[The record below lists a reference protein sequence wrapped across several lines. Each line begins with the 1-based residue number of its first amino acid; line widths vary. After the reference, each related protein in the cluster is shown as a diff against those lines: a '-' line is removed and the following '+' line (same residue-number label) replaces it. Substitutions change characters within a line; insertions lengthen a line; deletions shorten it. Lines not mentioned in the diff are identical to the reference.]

1 MWIDAH
7 AHLDAPAFDADRD
20 EVVARAASAGVA
32 LMVSAGTSV
41 DGSRRA
47 LALAERYSSVVA
59 AVGIHPEAS
68 GNATQADFEALA
80 TLARHPRVV
89 AIGEVG
95 LDYYRDHAPRTHQIE
110 AFRSQIRLAR
120 EADLPLVVH
129 DREAHE
135 DVEQILREEG
145 AARVVLHCFSGT
157 PDMALRCAAAG
168 WMISFAGPLTFAK
181 SAGLREVA
189 RALPIDRLLVETDA
203 PYLAPEP
210 FRGRRCEPAF
220 LVHTA
225 RALAAARGT
234 DSASLETALAQNA
247 RSVFA
252 LSDEAIRLAAGS

>member
-7 AHLDAPAFDADRD
+7 MHLDAPAFEADRD
-20 EVVARAASAGVA
+20 GVVARAASAGVA

-59 AVGIHPEAS
+59 AVGIHPEGA
-68 GNATQADFEALA
+68 GNVTQADFEVLA

-95 LDYYRDHAPRTHQIE
+95 LDYYRDHAPRRLQIE
-110 AFRSQIRLAR
+110 VFRSQIRLAR
-120 EADLPLVVH
+120 EAGLPLVVH

-135 DVEQILREEG
+135 DVGRILRDEG
-145 AARVVLHCFSGT
+145 AARVVLHCFTGT

-168 WMISFAGPLTFAK
+168 WTVSLAGPLTFAK
-181 SAGLREVA
+181 SSALREVA
-189 RALPIDRLLVETDA
+189 RCLPIDRILVETDA

-220 LVHTA
+220 LTHTA
-225 RALAAARGT
+225 HALAAARGT
-234 DSASLETALAQNA
+234 DIASLETALAQNA
-247 RSVFA
+247 RGVFA
-252 LSDEAIRLAAGS
+252 LSDEVIHFAAGP